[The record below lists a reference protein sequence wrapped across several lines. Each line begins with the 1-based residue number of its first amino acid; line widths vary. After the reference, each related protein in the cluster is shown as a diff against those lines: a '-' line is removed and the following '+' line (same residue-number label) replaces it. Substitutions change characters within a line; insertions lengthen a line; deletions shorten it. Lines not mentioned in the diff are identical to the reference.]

1 MNETIG
7 TKGGYN
13 DRRRM
18 LIIKKRKKNK
28 LKENE
33 ETKKNNELEEKGKR
47 KQFITLIKNFPEI
60 LFERKNKIIVQS
72 SLNDL
77 STLKHSKIFL

>member
-28 LKENE
+28 LKEYE

-47 KQFITLIKNFPEI
+47 KQFITLIKNFPII
-60 LFERKNKIIVQS
+60 LFGRKIK
-72 SLNDL
+72 SLNDN
-77 STLKHSKIFL
+77 SKKK